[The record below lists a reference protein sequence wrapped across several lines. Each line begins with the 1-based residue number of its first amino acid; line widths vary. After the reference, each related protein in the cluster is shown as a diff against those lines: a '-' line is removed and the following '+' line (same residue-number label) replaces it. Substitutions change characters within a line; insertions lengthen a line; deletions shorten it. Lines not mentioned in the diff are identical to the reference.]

1 MADNPVE
8 NESQDLDF
16 LGIGQEQ
23 LALSLEDLLPD
34 AEGNVVLFNDAGV
47 TEIAIVTEKSI
58 INSGVADNETSVE
71 GGDVSGMV
79 YYIFDAGPT
88 LYCPVDVHVS
98 VIPET
103 G

>member
-8 NESQDLDF
+8 NESQDLDS

-47 TEIAIVTEKSI
+47 TEMAIVTEKTI
-58 INSGVADNETSVE
+58 INSGVAGNETIVE

-79 YYIFDAGPT
+79 YYSFDAGPT
-88 LYCPVDVHVS
+88 LYCPVDVHIS

-103 G
+103 V

>member
-8 NESQDLDF
+8 NESQDLDP

-47 TEIAIVTEKSI
+47 TEMAIVTEKTI
-58 INSGVADNETSVE
+58 INSGVADNDTSVE

-79 YYIFDAGPT
+79 YYSVDAGPT
-88 LYCPVDVHVS
+88 LYCPVDVHIS